1 MISSLHSETSRV
13 AGASSPPLGG
23 VLAQRRWIQRTHPF
37 RHVIAY
43 DVFKP
48 SVYSKLEDNFLELLE
63 ESAGHPYLTA
73 HDIHGQTLD
82 DRIASRFDPL
92 LTRPWHDL
100 LAKILKI
107 NTTGHVAAGMHHHEV
122 GSHNGFPHNDLNS
135 GWFPENPSP
144 GRIVLSGSGVEYTT
158 GTVQNETTGLRPVET
173 IRAASI
179 LFYLANPPWEVG
191 DGGATGLY
199 RSSADDIKHPA
210 TVVPPLNNSMLMFE
224 CTPASYH
231 GFISN
236 HRNPRNSIVMWFH
249 RPKQEVLDR
258 WGEGAIVPYGRVP
271 KRKAAR

>member
-1 MISSLHSETSRV
+1 MSSLNSVKSRV
-13 AGASSPPLGG
+13 AGASSPPLEE
-23 VLAQRRWIQRTHPF
+23 VLGQRRWIQRTHPF
-37 RHVIAY
+37 CHIIAY
-43 DVFKP
+43 DVFTP
-48 SVYSKLEDNFLELLE
+48 SVYSRLEDSFLELLE
-63 ESAGHPYLTA
+63 ESAGRPYLTA
-73 HDIHGQTLD
+73 HDIHGQTLG

-107 NTTGHVAAGMHHHEV
+107 NATGHVAAGMHHHEV

-135 GWFPENPSP
+135 GWFLGNPAP
-144 GRIVLSGSGVEYTT
+144 GQIVLSGSEIDYTT
-158 GTVQNETTGLRPVET
+158 GAVKNETTDLRPVET

-199 RSSADDIKHPA
+199 RSAADDIEHPVA
-210 TVVPPLNNSMLMFE
+210 VAPPLNNSLLIFE

-231 GFISN
+231 GFIGNRRS
-236 HRNPRNSIVMWFH
+236 PRNSIVMWFH

-258 WGEGAIVPYGRVP
+258 WGEGAIVPYGRIP
-271 KRKAAR
+271 KRKEAR